1 MECPAIKSSSG
12 TQLDNL
18 VWEVCEHLHYWGL
31 WTSALLRS
39 VNVCVIECERLR
51 YWGLWTSALLSK
63 FADSRSCGT
72 KKNCPLYKMVG
83 SLHAF
88 PRITSVQAP
97 ILARKK
103 RFYYLT
109 SVIIMYY
116 IMSLAKFGNCCSM
129 VWAHRQGQWKGKN
142 FGIPFSKDDDCNG
155 VKCPHLQRF
164 GKATFCVLWIAR
176 RANQPLESNH
186 ESSVQSQACSM
197 GIKVY
202 QVLKH
207 YALSW
212 YKLWRQNAHEFYYK
226 PTRDSHECIIQFNE
240 NS

>member
-1 MECPAIKSSSG
+1 MHSHVLHLFKHLSSLG
-12 TQLDNL
+12 
-18 VWEVCEHLHYWGL
+18 
-31 WTSALLRS
+31 
-39 VNVCVIECERLR
+39 
-51 YWGLWTSALLSK
+51 K
-63 FADSRSCGT
+63 
-72 KKNCPLYKMVG
+72 
-83 SLHAF
+83 
-88 PRITSVQAP
+88 
-97 ILARKK
+97 KK

-142 FGIPFSKDDDCNG
+142 FGIPFSEDDDCNG
-155 VKCPHLQRF
+155 VKCPYLQRF
-164 GKATFCVLWIAR
+164 GKATFCVLWRAR

-186 ESSVQSQACSM
+186 ESSVQSQACSV
-197 GIKVY
+197 GIKVH

-240 NS
+240 KFITLVIHSFMNSFQSRKTGRGCFDHEVLSHRRTIDLWADS